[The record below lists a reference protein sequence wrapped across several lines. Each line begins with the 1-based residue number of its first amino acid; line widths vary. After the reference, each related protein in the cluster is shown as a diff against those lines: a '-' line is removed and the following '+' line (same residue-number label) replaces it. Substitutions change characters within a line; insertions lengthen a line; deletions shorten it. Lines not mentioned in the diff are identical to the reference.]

1 MRSDYLYNVGDVIEV
16 KSGKV
21 KIIERGRNKKGLK
34 IYKYEC
40 LEYGRMWANVPMYK

>member
-21 KIIERGRNKKGLK
+21 KIIEREGMPSFSPVRNYIK
-34 IYKYEC
+34 IIID
-40 LEYGRMWANVPMYK
+40 R